1 MSKWNLSELFSH
13 LDMTK
18 QHMPKLRKTVRLSR
32 KTVRSSV
39 MEQLDME
46 SESETAA
53 QRCWRFGRVPAI
65 FTAAALLLSGTAITA
80 AAATGGFREL
90 FQIAFGKDAE
100 YPETLEELYA
110 VPEAEITDTCD
121 AIDCKVAGVF
131 GDNRS
136 VTVVLEFTGENGF
149 TLPEKFTSTGGW
161 GTLDYD
167 SAASLGGFS
176 WSGTSSWNYDPSD
189 NGHLYCIQRMDF
201 SCDVQQ
207 GFRFHYDSGMFLKAR
222 DPDKNGNASYFDY
235 GYGCP
240 DRIYDIR
247 DIRNWLGFSGADM
260 NQRRPFTAEE
270 EQRIWENFIC
280 IREGIDYNGEED
292 PEFQQFVLKDD
303 VLTEGSIT
311 VDFALE
317 YPKTEPFTDSFVYT
331 DPETGEETPM
341 EMTLN
346 PWCAAFTWNVSDPLP
361 SFVDVY
367 VGSNAESAALSARGH
382 VQLTNGT
389 ITNPLEFGEYER
401 VGGSVDYPS
410 DDSQVDSAES
420 SRKCT
425 LIVTFSQPVD
435 PEQVQEVYCLKDT
448 VLWTK
453 N

>member
-1 MSKWNLSELFSH
+1 MSKWNLSEIFSH

-18 QHMPKLRKTVRLSR
+18 HHMPKLRKTLRLSR
-32 KTVRSSV
+32 KNVRSSV

-46 SESETAA
+46 SERETAA

-131 GDNRS
+131 GDSRS

-149 TLPEKFTSTGGW
+149 MLPEKFTSTGGW
-161 GTLDYD
+161 GMVDYD
-167 SAASLGGFS
+167 KAADLDGFS
-176 WSGTSSWNYDPSD
+176 GSCSPSWNYDPSD
-189 NGHLYCIQRMDF
+189 NGHLYCIQKMNF
-201 SCDVQQ
+201 SVDVQP
-207 GFRFHYDSGMFLKAR
+207 GFRFHYDSGTFLKAR
-222 DPDKNGNASYFDY
+222 DSDENGNAFYFDY

-240 DRIYDIR
+240 DRIYDMR
-247 DIRNWLGFSGADM
+247 DIRNWLGFSGADI
-260 NQRRPFTAEE
+260 NQRRALTAEE
-270 EQRIWENFIC
+270 EQRVWENFVC
-280 IREGIDYNGEED
+280 IQEGIDYNGEEN
-292 PEFQQFVLKDD
+292 PECQQFVLKDD
-303 VLTEGSIT
+303 ILTEGSIT

-317 YPKTEPFTDSFVYT
+317 YPKTEPLTDSFVYT
-331 DPETGEETPM
+331 DAKTGEQTPM

-346 PWCAAFTWNVSDPLP
+346 PWCAEFTWDVGEPLP
-361 SFVDVY
+361 SFVTTY
-367 VGSNAESAALSARGH
+367 VGSNAESAELYARGH
-382 VQLTNGT
+382 VQLTDGT
-389 ITNPLEFGEYER
+389 ITDPLEFGEYER
-401 VGGSVDYPS
+401 AWGSVTYSS
-410 DDSQVDSAES
+410 DNNQADAAEP

-425 LIVTFSQPVD
+425 LTITFSQPVD

-448 VLWTK
+448 VLWAK